1 MDRRAWRGLHWHGA
15 DRLQVRR
22 RHDTRLHRLLDRG
35 RRCDVMVLPKNPQ
48 EWSTMVEFLRE
59 HAGVHP
65 SADLRVIG
73 WVSEGKLVIVVGL
86 NGFLGKLAQIHI
98 AFAPGWHFSPRD
110 MLEEV
115 FRHAFISEKR
125 EMLLGVVNSNNAK
138 AMRWDQHLGFRE
150 LYRLPGMH
158 DGDGDVV
165 LLAMKKDECRYLT
178 RRPLLEKT
186 GSE

>member
-1 MDRRAWRGLHWHGA
+1 MI
-15 DRLQVRR
+15 
-22 RHDTRLHRLLDRG
+22 
-35 RRCDVMVLPKNPQ
+35 VLPKNDH
-48 EWSTMVEFLRE
+48 EWRALAGFLQQ

-65 SADLRVIG
+65 SADLRVMG
-73 WVSEGKLVIVVGL
+73 WVSEGKLVIAVGL

-98 AFAPGWHFSPRD
+98 AFERNWHFSPRA

-115 FRHAFISEKR
+115 FRYAFIEMGR
-125 EMLLGVVNSNNAK
+125 EMLLGVVNSNNTK

-158 DGDGDVV
+158 DDGGDVV

>member
-1 MDRRAWRGLHWHGA
+1 
-15 DRLQVRR
+15 
-22 RHDTRLHRLLDRG
+22 
-35 RRCDVMVLPKNPQ
+35 MVLPKNTQ
-48 EWSTMVEFLRE
+48 EWNAMAGFLRE

-73 WVSEGKLVIVVGL
+73 WVSEGKLVIVAGL

-98 AFAPGWHFSPRD
+98 AFAPGWHFSPRV

-115 FRHAFISEKR
+115 FRHAFVDAGR
-125 EMLLGVVNSNNAK
+125 EMLLGVVNSTNAK

-150 LYRLPGMH
+150 VSRLPGMH
-158 DGDGDVV
+158 DDGGDVV